1 MTEAQLEVPESLEA
15 AAENRAKL
23 RTKNKTEWKKR
34 KVHTDV
40 VCPSSAVVDIQLP
53 NLTQMLESGEIPNE
67 LVDIA
72 TAAQTTGSDPSP
84 DALIEFAKLQRH
96 LIAKT
101 VVRPEITPEDVTD
114 LPPEDVEFLSD
125 IANRRRD
132 VDAVGNQIA
141 GLDTV
146 AKYANFRDKP
156 DSDEDVL
163 YG

>member
-1 MTEAQLEVPESLEA
+1 MSSTLEVPNSPESA
-15 AAENRAKL
+15 AKN
-23 RTKNKTEWKKR
+23 RTKLATKTKTEWKKKR
-34 KVHTDV
+34 VHKDI
-40 VCPSSAVVDIQLP
+40 VCPSGAVIDIQLP
-53 NLTQMLESGEIPNE
+53 NLSQMLEAGELPNE

-72 TAAQTTGSDPSP
+72 TASVSTGDSP
-84 DALIEFAKLQRH
+84 DAEALVEFAKLQRY

-101 VVRPEITPEDVTD
+101 VVRPEITPEDVVD
-114 LPPEDVEFLSD
+114 LPPEDTEFISD

-132 VDAVGNQIA
+132 IDAVGNQIA

-146 AKYANFRDKP
+146 AQYATFRDES